1 MPSILLS
8 WHQSCCSSSCGESYP
23 KVCCCCSVTKSCPT
37 LCDHMDCS
45 TLGLCPS
52 LSPGVCSNSYPL
64 SQWHYPIT
72 SSSVTHIPASG
83 PQPFPASRSCPT
95 SRLFALGGQSI
106 RASASASI
114 LPMNIQGS
122 FPSGLIGLTFLLSKR
137 LSKVFSSTTIWKHQ
151 FFSTQPLY
159 GPTLT
164 SIHDYWKNHSFNYMN
179 HFLQSDV
186 SAFICCLDLS

>member
-83 PQPFPASRSCPT
+83 PQPFPASRSFPT

-114 LPMNIQGS
+114 LPMNIQGW
-122 FPSGLIGLTFLLSKR
+122 FPLGLTGLIFLLSKSSQAQFENIQR
-137 LSKVFSSTTIWKHQ
+137 LDWESLNNEFPEVKVEITDLW
-151 FFSTQPLY
+151 
-159 GPTLT
+159 
-164 SIHDYWKNHSFNYMN
+164 
-179 HFLQSDV
+179 
-186 SAFICCLDLS
+186 CLDSISHPYIMDRWEWAWM